1 MKFEDLIRKVSH
13 LPAFKVSFLA
23 AGGSLEQ
30 IRLQISRWVNDGKVI
45 RLHKGLYTL
54 SEPYR
59 KTDCQPF
66 CIVNSLKKAS
76 YVSLQSALSWHG
88 IIPEYVPATTCVTT
102 DRPQTIETPLARF
115 EFRHVSNKYFWGYQQ
130 VVLASEQTA
139 FIACPEK
146 ALLDLVYLT
155 PGSDK
160 MELLEELRLQNFEK
174 IDVAVLMQFAERFN
188 SPKIKR
194 AACMIEEILKT
205 DEGIEL

>member
-1 MKFEDLIRKVSH
+1 MKFEDLIKKVAH

-59 KTDCQPF
+59 KTDYQPF
-66 CIVNSLKKAS
+66 CIANSLKKVS

-88 IIPEYVPATTCVTT
+88 VIPEYVPAVTCVTT
-102 DRPQTIETPLARF
+102 DRPQTIETPLGRF
-115 EFRHVSNKYFWGYQQ
+115 EFRHISNKYFWGYHQIE
-130 VVLASEQTA
+130 LKAEQTA
-139 FIACPEK
+139 FIASPEK
-146 ALLDLVYLT
+146 ALLDLIYLT
-155 PGSDK
+155 PGSDN
-160 MELLEELRLQNFEK
+160 MEFLEELRLQNYGK
-174 IDVAVLMQFAERFN
+174 IDASVLNQFAERFK

-194 AACMIEEILKT
+194 AADTIKEILKT

>member
-1 MKFEDLIRKVSH
+1 MKFEDLIKKVGY

-54 SEPYR
+54 AEPYR

-66 CIVNSLKKAS
+66 NIANSLKKAS

-88 IIPEYVPATTCVTT
+88 IIPEYVPSVTCVTT

-115 EFRHVSNKYFWGYQQ
+115 EFRHISNKLFWGYQQ
-130 VVLASEQTA
+130 TILKQEQST
-139 FIACPEK
+139 FIATPEK

-155 PGSDK
+155 PGSDSMQFLK
-160 MELLEELRLQNFEK
+160 ELRLQNFEK
-174 IDVAVLMQFAERFN
+174 INIAVLNQFTEKFQ

-194 AACMIEEILKT
+194 ATSMIEEILKS
-205 DEGIEL
+205 DEGIEI